1 MCVYARNCLPKN
13 PHLKAVYIT
22 NENFFLTNKLEKN
35 YVKQLKFRQIVKV
48 KQFRIKDFRN
58 ASQMAV
64 EKLQAVK
71 DQNCWLPLLETVN
84 IGYQN

>member
-1 MCVYARNCLPKN
+1 MCIQEIVYQKTLISKLCILPMR
-13 PHLKAVYIT
+13 I
-22 NENFFLTNKLEKN
+22 FFLPINLKKN

-48 KQFRIKDFRN
+48 KQFRIEDFRN